1 MRIATWNV
9 ERFKHRNKIGMIL
22 KACDDTKADILVLT
36 ETDEHIVP
44 NYPFYYRTTSLKG
57 VEAPILY
64 KGKMVPVRY
73 ANSENRVSI
82 FTRYRCVKEHMTFN
96 HYTALCIELA
106 TEFGNLLVY
115 GTIMGVH
122 GNREASFMSDLERQM
137 EDINRL
143 TKENQNICVIGDY
156 NLSFIDNYYH
166 TTLGRQTVQNC
177 FGRSG
182 ILILTAEK
190 SQCIDH
196 VAVSDGFMSG
206 HRVAEINEWN
216 CDKELSDHKGI
227 VVQID

>member
-9 ERFKHRNKIGMIL
+9 ERFKHRNKIDMIL

-182 ILILTAEK
+182 ISILTAEK